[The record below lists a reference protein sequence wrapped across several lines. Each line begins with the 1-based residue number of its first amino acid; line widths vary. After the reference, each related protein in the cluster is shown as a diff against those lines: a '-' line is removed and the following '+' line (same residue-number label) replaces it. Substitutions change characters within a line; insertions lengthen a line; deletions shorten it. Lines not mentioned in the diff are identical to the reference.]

1 MLIESFALYT
11 INFLP
16 FIVPWAAG
24 SSVAGIFL
32 PILTNVQVC
41 ALSLPDSSHLVTPL
55 SNRSLQ

>member
-41 ALSLPDSSHLVTPL
+41 ALSLPVLCLFLTHHIL
-55 SNRSLQ
+55 